1 MLAILGI
8 MLFGAFGLNAQ
19 TPDYDY
25 GLGTGDNSFP
35 LSTNSNNKV
44 QWLYV
49 ASEFNTTVP
58 EEGLIT
64 KVYIKRADG
73 SSNNSIFQ
81 NLTIKIGQVPATMTQ
96 FANATFLTTEMTEVF
111 SVASHTIP
119 GASADSWMEFELD
132 SPYYYDGQSN
142 LVVEM
147 SQTSYTNGIGVR
159 NIQYGTTDRRIL
171 GPVANATGLLAT
183 GPADL
188 GLDITPLGP
197 LDIGIEDLDMEEEFC
212 LGELQDVELTI
223 ENFGE
228 RQVDTFSIGWSIDGL
243 VQTPFGFNEALDTI
257 GGANDHTID
266 ITLEDLDFP
275 AGILEVKFWTFLP
288 NNNDDEDPINDTI
301 TVAIE
306 VFDFGVPSFDS
317 WGATELNELE
327 FQFSVV
333 NPVNVTEYYWDFG
346 DGNNSS
352 LEDPIHIYAEAGT
365 YIVTLELE
373 NNCEEA
379 TFDQELVVTEEGVNI
394 HELANGNKYLNVYP
408 NPTKNMLNITLT
420 ESNENHIY
428 AWKVMDVKGSV
439 IIENNTNN
447 DLNEL
452 QIDVSNL
459 STGNYFLQVKTV
471 KGNETVRFSKQ

>member
-1 MLAILGI
+1 M
-8 MLFGAFGLNAQ
+8 
-19 TPDYDY
+19 
-25 GLGTGDNSFP
+25 
-35 LSTNSNNKV
+35 
-44 QWLYV
+44 
-49 ASEFNTTVP
+49 
-58 EEGLIT
+58 
-64 KVYIKRADG
+64 
-73 SSNNSIFQ
+73 
-81 NLTIKIGQVPATMTQ
+81 
-96 FANATFLTTEMTEVF
+96 
-111 SVASHTIP
+111 
-119 GASADSWMEFELD
+119 
-132 SPYYYDGQSN
+132 
-142 LVVEM
+142 
-147 SQTSYTNGIGVR
+147 
-159 NIQYGTTDRRIL
+159 
-171 GPVANATGLLAT
+171 
-183 GPADL
+183 
-188 GLDITPLGP
+188 
-197 LDIGIEDLDMEEEFC
+197 
-212 LGELQDVELTI
+212 
-223 ENFGE
+223 
-228 RQVDTFSIGWSIDGL
+228 
-243 VQTPFGFNEALDTI
+243 
-257 GGANDHTID
+257 
-266 ITLEDLDFP
+266 
-275 AGILEVKFWTFLP
+275 P

-333 NPVNVTEYYWDFG
+333 NPVDVTEYYWDFG

-420 ESNENHIY
+420 ESNENHTY

-471 KGNETVRFSKQ
+471 KGNETVQFSKQ